1 MAKESVIYLKVES
14 KFYDDKLKRAV
25 QGMQHFEQ
33 QCEATGKSLAD
44 ADKKTLDYISAL
56 GDMGTVATSATGKLN
71 ELTKAYT
78 ELSVQY
84 QKMSAA
90 EKKSAPGQ
98 ALAASLDK
106 LKGRIG
112 DLKGQIDTAKNGLGG
127 MGDAAKSLGSK
138 LGIPTEL
145 FTKLGLGVAG
155 AAAALKVAKDA
166 FLQTEGGM
174 DAWGAA
180 CESAKASYTVF
191 LNTLNNG
198 NWSGFFTNLKDAIT
212 GANKL
217 YDAMD
222 RLSSI
227 KQNNMAAIAKEQA
240 TIQELRLRQEKGE
253 NVAKDLAAAEERLKK
268 LQMESVNQG
277 KVAGAEQMKQT
288 ITNSVNSIKGN
299 GGFFRKDT
307 TAKVT
312 EQQIDKAIE
321 DILEHGQS
329 AMDKYAEQYSKLTE
343 KATKTIKETHYS
355 QGGQAYQVT
364 RKEFDIN
371 SLSAE
376 EQALYKLSK
385 AITDS
390 EGNLASGIQTYAQA
404 LQEGASANREARK
417 TESAVKK
424 EQTEVAK
431 PQTQAEEKVKKA
443 LEDYAS
449 ALNIAA
455 IRKEAGLDDEEKYK
469 TNELAAHERLFDA
482 YTDAYNLYKDPK
494 YKEAFDK
501 EAEQIL
507 ALAQTVKELKDEK
520 ERQKEADRELKQ
532 AEREAAAQMKQL
544 DNSILGGLTSKAK
557 KAGWN
562 ASDLGVDGFKTKI
575 NAGIDI
581 TEDEWKAVQD
591 RLNERLKSL
600 GLDPIQINFETGNIE
615 EVFDEIQTQMESL
628 TDRMSAG
635 VCAISTLGNAFN
647 DLKGIGEDLAS
658 AFSGEMDAWDAL
670 MTVFNSGIGIMETVI
685 GVMEAINTLQE
696 LSSALSKKKVV
707 EQAAET
713 TAVVSGKGAEMAAE
727 TAETAASGAATAA
740 NTAEAA
746 AGAGKAM
753 AGIPIV
759 GPVLAIA
766 AIAAVLAAVL
776 AATSKAKSAGKF
788 ASGGVVGG
796 NSYSGDRLMA
806 YVNSGETILTPSQAD
821 KAMSGIQGN
830 AMQNLQLSTE
840 ISGTNLRI
848 VMNNDN
854 RSKGGSRGY
863 YANIH

>member
-1 MAKESVIYLKVES
+1 MANESVIYLKVES

-44 ADKKTLDYISAL
+44 ADKKTLDYINAL

-98 ALAASLDK
+98 ALAGSLDK

-112 DLKGQIDTAKNGLGG
+112 ELKGQIDTAKGGLGS
-127 MGDAAKSLGSK
+127 MGDAAKQLGGK

-145 FTKLGLGVAG
+145 FTKMGPAVAG

-180 CESAKASYTVF
+180 CESAKASYSVF

-253 NVAKDLAAAEERLKK
+253 NVAKELAAAEERLKK
-268 LQMESVNQG
+268 LQMESVEQG

-299 GGFFRKDT
+299 GGWFGLKKDT
-307 TAKVT
+307 TTKVT
-312 EQQIDKAIE
+312 EQEIDAAIQ
-321 DILEHGQS
+321 DILEHGQQ
-329 AMDKYAEQYSKLTE
+329 AMDKYAAQYKELQT
-343 KATKTIKETHYS
+343 KGTKTITNYS
-355 QGGQAYQVT
+355 QDGHAYYT
-364 RKEFDIN
+364 KEFDITT
-371 SLSAE
+371 LSKE
-376 EQALYKLSK
+376 EQGLYKLAK

-390 EGNLASGIQTYAQA
+390 EGNLAAGIQTYATA

-424 EQTEVAK
+424 EQTEAAK
-431 PQTQAEEKVKKA
+431 AEQKQAAPEGSIAAMREQLAQLNKDWELAVDDDSRAKLKEQIDEVSAALDKMTGKA
-443 LEDYAS
+443 KTATAAVEVTGPSGYSQEGIS
-449 ALNIAA
+449 AL
-455 IRKEAGLDDEEKYK
+455 R
-469 TNELAAHERLFDA
+469 NEIQGGMKSMQMGSSE
-482 YTDAYNLYKDPK
+482 YM
-494 YKEAFDK
+494 
-501 EAEQIL
+501 
-507 ALAQTVKELKDEK
+507 V
-520 ERQKEADRELKQ
+520 
-532 AEREAAAQMKQL
+532 EAARLVDLSTFENLLKTAVQ
-544 DNSILGGLTSKAK
+544 
-557 KAGWN
+557 AGIEIDPTLLETN
-562 ASDLGVDGFKTKI
+562 FEKIDLGVDVSPEEWQVLTDTI
-575 NAGIDI
+575 N
-581 TEDEWKAVQD
+581 EQ
-591 RLNERLKSL
+591 LKEL
-600 GLDPIQINFETGNIE
+600 GLDPIVLDVTTGGVEAAKEGAKSTADAWQNAVAAVNNVGSALQQIEDPAAKVAGIVMQAVANIALGFAQAVASPATGA
-615 EVFDEIQTQMESL
+615 
-628 TDRMSAG
+628 AG
-635 VCAISTLGNAFN
+635 VFGWIA
-647 DLKGIGEDLAS
+647 
-658 AFSGEMDAWDAL
+658 
-670 MTVFNSGIGIMETVI
+670 
-685 GVMEAINTLQE
+685 
-696 LSSALSKKKVV
+696 
-707 EQAAET
+707 
-713 TAVVSGKGAEMAAE
+713 
-727 TAETAASGAATAA
+727 AATAGLA
-740 NTAEAA
+740 T
-746 AGAGKAM
+746 M
-753 AGIPIV
+753 VSTIAGIKQ
-759 GPVLAIA
+759 
-766 AIAAVLAAVL
+766 
-776 AATSKAKSAGKF
+776 ATAGSY
-788 ASGGVVGG
+788 ASGGIIPG
-796 NSYSGDRLMA
+796 NSFSGDNLTA
-806 YVNSGETILTPSQAD
+806 NVNSGELILNRSQQDSIA
-821 KAMSGIQGN
+821 SQLTGN
-830 AMQNLQLSTE
+830 NPMQNLQLSTE

-848 VMNNDN
+848 VLNNDN

>member
-44 ADKKTLDYISAL
+44 ADKKTLDYINAL

-98 ALAASLDK
+98 ALAGSLDK

-112 DLKGQIDTAKNGLGG
+112 ELKGQIDTAKGGLGS
-127 MGDAAKSLGSK
+127 MGDAAKQLGGK

-145 FTKLGLGVAG
+145 FTKMGPAVAG

-180 CESAKASYTVF
+180 CESAKASYSVF

-253 NVAKDLAAAEERLKK
+253 NVAKELAAAEERLKK
-268 LQMESVNQG
+268 LQMESVEQG

-299 GGFFRKDT
+299 GGWFGLKKDT
-307 TAKVT
+307 TTKVT
-312 EQQIDKAIE
+312 EQEIDAAIQ
-321 DILEHGQS
+321 DILEHGQQ
-329 AMDKYAEQYSKLTE
+329 AMDKYAAQYKELQT
-343 KATKTIKETHYS
+343 KGTKTITNYS
-355 QGGQAYQVT
+355 QDGHAYYT
-364 RKEFDIN
+364 KEFDITT
-371 SLSAE
+371 LSKE
-376 EQALYKLSK
+376 EQGLYKLAK

-390 EGNLASGIQTYAQA
+390 EGNLAAGIQTYATA

-455 IRKEAGLDDEEKYK
+455 IRKEAGLDDDEKYK

-544 DNSILGGLTSKAK
+544 DNSILGGLTGKAK

-615 EVFDEIQTQMESL
+615 EVFDEVKTQMDSL
-628 TDRMSAG
+628 TDRLSSG
-635 VCAISTLGNAFN
+635 VGAISTLGNAFN
-647 DLKGIGEDLAS
+647 DLKGIGEDLTA

-670 MTVFNSGIGIMETVI
+670 MTVFNSGIGIMQTVI

-821 KAMSGIQGN
+821 KAMAGIQGN
-830 AMQNLQLSTE
+830 PMQNLQLSTE

>member
-44 ADKKTLDYISAL
+44 ADKKTLDYINAL

-98 ALAASLDK
+98 ALAGSLDK

-112 DLKGQIDTAKNGLGG
+112 ELKGQIDTAKGGLGS
-127 MGDAAKSLGSK
+127 MGDAAKQLGGK

-145 FTKLGLGVAG
+145 FTKMGPAVAG

-180 CESAKASYTVF
+180 CESAKASYSVF

-253 NVAKDLAAAEERLKK
+253 NVAKELAAAEERLKK
-268 LQMESVNQG
+268 LQMESVEQG

-299 GGFFRKDT
+299 GGWFGLKKDT
-307 TAKVT
+307 TTKVT
-312 EQQIDKAIE
+312 EQEIDAAIQ
-321 DILEHGQS
+321 DILEHGQQ
-329 AMDKYAEQYSKLTE
+329 AMDKYAAQYKELQT
-343 KATKTIKETHYS
+343 KGTKTITNYS
-355 QGGQAYQVT
+355 QDGHAYYT
-364 RKEFDIN
+364 KEFDITT
-371 SLSAE
+371 LSKE
-376 EQALYKLSK
+376 EQGLYKLAK

-390 EGNLASGIQTYAQA
+390 EGNLAAGIQTYATA

-424 EQTEVAK
+424 EQTEAAK
-431 PQTQAEEKVKKA
+431 AEQKQAAPEGSIAAMREQLAQLNKDWELAVDDDSRAKLKEQIDEVSAALDKMTGKA
-443 LEDYAS
+443 KTATAAVEVTGPSGYSQEGIS
-449 ALNIAA
+449 AL
-455 IRKEAGLDDEEKYK
+455 R
-469 TNELAAHERLFDA
+469 NEIQGGMKSMQMGSSE
-482 YTDAYNLYKDPK
+482 YM
-494 YKEAFDK
+494 
-501 EAEQIL
+501 
-507 ALAQTVKELKDEK
+507 V
-520 ERQKEADRELKQ
+520 
-532 AEREAAAQMKQL
+532 EAARLVDLSTFENLLKTAVQ
-544 DNSILGGLTSKAK
+544 
-557 KAGWN
+557 AGIEIDPTLLETN
-562 ASDLGVDGFKTKI
+562 FEKIDLGVDVSPEEWQVLTDTI
-575 NAGIDI
+575 N
-581 TEDEWKAVQD
+581 EQ
-591 RLNERLKSL
+591 LKEL
-600 GLDPIQINFETGNIE
+600 GLDPIVLDVTTGGVEAAKEGAKSTADAWQNAVAAVNNVGSALQQIEDPAAKVAGIVMQAVANIALGFAQAVASPATGA
-615 EVFDEIQTQMESL
+615 
-628 TDRMSAG
+628 AG
-635 VCAISTLGNAFN
+635 VFGWIA
-647 DLKGIGEDLAS
+647 
-658 AFSGEMDAWDAL
+658 
-670 MTVFNSGIGIMETVI
+670 
-685 GVMEAINTLQE
+685 
-696 LSSALSKKKVV
+696 
-707 EQAAET
+707 
-713 TAVVSGKGAEMAAE
+713 
-727 TAETAASGAATAA
+727 AATA
-740 NTAEAA
+740 
-746 AGAGKAM
+746 G
-753 AGIPIV
+753 
-759 GPVLAIA
+759 LATMVST
-766 AIAAVLAAVL
+766 IAAVKS
-776 AATSKAKSAGKF
+776 ATSGSY
-788 ASGGVVGG
+788 ASGGIIPG
-796 NSYSGDRLMA
+796 NSYSGDNLTA
-806 YVNSGETILTPSQAD
+806 NVNSGELILNRSQQDSIA
-821 KAMSGIQGN
+821 SQLTGN
-830 AMQNLQLSTE
+830 NPMQNLQLSTE